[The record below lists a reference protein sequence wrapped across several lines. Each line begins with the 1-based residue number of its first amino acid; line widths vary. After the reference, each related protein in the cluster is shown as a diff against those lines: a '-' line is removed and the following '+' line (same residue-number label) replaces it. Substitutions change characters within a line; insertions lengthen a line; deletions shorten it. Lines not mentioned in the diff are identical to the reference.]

1 MKLGPNKQ
9 TGRLAGLLYVLL
21 ALTGMFGILY
31 VPTQLIVGNDPVQ
44 TALNIQNNEFLY
56 RAGIIA
62 QLACQVLFVYLV
74 LTLYQLLKEV
84 NKTYAIQMVALVIAS
99 IPISFTIMAFQV
111 AGLEMG
117 GEPEYLSSF
126 GSVQLN
132 ALSLMFY
139 KLYGQGVIIAQI
151 FWGLWL
157 IPFGLLVYQSKF
169 LPKLIGIFLV
179 AGGVGYVVASTRVLL
194 FPNVSDLVDQMAT
207 IPSAIGEFSAML
219 WLLIKGIKE
228 NKN

>member
-1 MKLGPNKQ
+1 MKLGQNKK
-9 TGRLAGLLYVLL
+9 TGHLAGLLYVLL

-31 VPTQLIVGNDPVQ
+31 VPTQLIVGDDPVQ

-56 RAGIIA
+56 RAGIMA
-62 QLACQVLFVYLV
+62 QLACQTLFVYLV
-74 LTLYQLLKEV
+74 LTLYQLFKKV
-84 NKTYAIQMVALVIAS
+84 NKTYTIQMVTLVVVS

-111 AGLEMG
+111 AGLVMSN
-117 GEPEYLSSF
+117 EPEYLSSF
-126 GSVQLN
+126 DSEQLN

-139 KLYGQGVIIAQI
+139 KLYQQGVIIAQI

-179 AGGVGYVVASTRVLL
+179 AGGVGYVIASTRILL
-194 FPNVSDLVDQMAT
+194 FPDVSDLVDQIAT
-207 IPSAIGEFSAML
+207 IPSALGEFSAML